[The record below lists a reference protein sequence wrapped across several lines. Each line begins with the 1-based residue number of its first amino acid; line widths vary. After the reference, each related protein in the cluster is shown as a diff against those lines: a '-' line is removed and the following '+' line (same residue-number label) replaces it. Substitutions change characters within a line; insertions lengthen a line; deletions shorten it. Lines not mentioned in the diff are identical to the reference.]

1 MTLSAPTGGRQC
13 SGAASTPYDFGSQA
27 SPLVQDA
34 SCTVHSGQNDAWV
47 SGHLAD
53 SRTSAGGNNLVFT
66 INTEQTLTIVF
77 ATDLTATLQ
86 LDPNAAGD
94 CAPTATVI
102 INNAAS
108 VDFDCPLLV
117 DPNDATSGCGV
128 RGTVSFENCAVQ

>member
-1 MTLSAPTGGRQC
+1 MTLSMPTGGRQC
-13 SGAASTPYDFGSQA
+13 FGAASTPYDFGSQA
-27 SPLVQDA
+27 SPLVEQV
-34 SCTVHSGQNDAWV
+34 SCTVHSDQNDAWV
-47 SGHLAD
+47 SGHLGE
-53 SRTSAGGNNLVFT
+53 SRTSAGGDNLQFT
-66 INTEQTLTIVF
+66 INTQQTLSIVF

-108 VDFDCPLLV
+108 VDFDCPLLI

-128 RGTVSFENCAVQ
+128 QGTVSLENCAIQ